1 MWNLPSIPL
10 PDDFLSSKNNKP
22 MGYCMFCGKD
32 LLTDN
37 SPYLIEKA
45 FQRRNMNSKKFE
57 LVFEYALC
65 SACQQNTASELSE
78 ESLKR
83 IKMYYEL
90 YVDFNKRQ
98 EKFENIDNY
107 KFSALISDC
116 IITKKP
122 IEEYNSYQIGG
133 MAFQNRL
140 LLGNLPFAVGEK
152 AIDEIQELIS
162 KKTRDFLDRFKEK
175 VIPPG
180 VTNKVPDDF
189 LILI

>member
-1 MWNLPSIPL
+1 MWSLPSMPL

-22 MGYCMFCGKD
+22 MGHCMLCGKN

-45 FQRRNMNSKKFE
+45 FQKNMISKNFE

-65 SACQQNTASELSE
+65 SECQQNTTKELSK
-78 ESLKR
+78 ESLAN
-83 IKMYYEL
+83 IKMYFEL
-90 YVDFNKRQ
+90 YVDFEKRQ
-98 EKFENIDNY
+98 AGFDHFDKEKYTECMQN
-107 KFSALISDC
+107 C

-122 IEEYNSYQIGG
+122 ITDYNEYQIGG
-133 MAFQNRL
+133 YFYRNQL
-140 LLGNLPFAVGEK
+140 LTNNLPFAIGGK
-152 AIDEIQELIS
+152 AINELQDVIS